1 MRVQVPRNNME
12 DIMKKYL
19 TTIFLIISISV
30 AQDNT
35 EEKKEKLNFIF
46 EPDSLSLNIGEEASV
61 LIRLVDSN
69 GDQVNSVFMIRGQRK
84 ALDAKPRRS
93 DSTGVAKVN
102 IKAFDAGELNLSA
115 MAFGKSGRTVGRM
128 KVNVPLPPLE
138 KITFVNPIKKVF
150 AGTSVNYSVQVY
162 DKAKIIRDNTKVV
175 LTSKNKKVAE
185 FDNFGNLNIKKS
197 GKTTITARID
207 DLEESLVVSAK
218 KNPARKIKFDISE
231 NQIRTGDVIK
241 LNAEVLD
248 GGNKVIDNIPLTFSY
263 SGKAIHQTD
272 NFINNQSTESI
283 GRPASGLITQ
293 NGKFVADTPGIYTL
307 TAQSSGFSASKKVK
321 VVPRNVGKR
330 LEVVG
335 HGTISNHNT
344 SDLWVWPG
352 IGKHIGKDFAVTGT
366 HSADGEAYF
375 WDISDPANM
384 VIIDTIKVDARTVN
398 DVKISEDGRVG
409 VISREGASNRKNG
422 LVILDVSDPFNVL
435 IITEYND
442 NLTGGVH
449 NVFIYEDH
457 IYALSAGTR
466 YDIINI
472 SDPANP
478 FRVGSYELDTPGHSI
493 HDVWVENGIAY
504 SSNWSDGVHVV
515 DVGGIKQDERS
526 REKSQF
532 NPFLAAAGQGSPG
545 NPVKLGNKTDPN
557 GHNHAAFPF
566 QSEST
571 NKFFIITGDEWAR
584 SVPGSE
590 ERIYQGGFHFID
602 FTDIKNPVESAIYQV
617 PEVGSH
623 NHWVEGDTLFAG
635 YYYGGIR
642 ILDISG
648 ELMGDLYAQGREIAF
663 FKGVDPDG
671 STANQTNVWGVIP
684 YKGLIYFAD
693 LNNGLW
699 AVRLV
704 ENEPLGTN

>member
-1 MRVQVPRNNME
+1 ME

>member
-1 MRVQVPRNNME
+1 MRVRGPRNNME
-12 DIMKKYL
+12 AIMKKYL
-19 TTIFLIISISV
+19 ITIFLVINIGV

-35 EEKKEKLNFIF
+35 EDKKEKLKFLF

-61 LIRLVDSN
+61 LIRLVDSKGN
-69 GDQVNSVFMIRGQRK
+69 QVKSSFMVRGQRK
-84 ALDAKPRRS
+84 SLDVKPRIS
-93 DSTGVAKVN
+93 DSTGVAKVS
-102 IKAFDAGELNLSA
+102 IKVFDAGKLNLRAIAYDESE
-115 MAFGKSGRTVGRM
+115 RTVGTM

-138 KITFVNPIKKVF
+138 KITFVDPTKKVF
-150 AGTSVNYSVQVY
+150 VGTAVNYAVEVY
-162 DKAKIIRDNTKVV
+162 DKAKILRDNSKVV
-175 LTSKNKKVAE
+175 FTSKNKKVAE
-185 FDNFGNLNIKKS
+185 FDSFGNLTIKKS
-197 GKTTITARID
+197 GKTKITAKID

-218 KNPARKIKFDISE
+218 KNPARKIKLDISE
-231 NQIRTGDVIK
+231 NKIRTGDVIK
-241 LNAEVLD
+241 LNALVLD
-248 GGNKVIDNIPLTFSY
+248 GGNKVLDNIPITYSY
-263 SGKAIHQTD
+263 SGKSIYQTD
-272 NFINNQSTESI
+272 SFINNQSTESI

-293 NGKFVADTPGIYTL
+293 EGKFVAETPGIYTL

-321 VVPRNVGKR
+321 VVPRNVHKR

-344 SDLWVWPG
+344 SDLWVWAG

-422 LVILDVSDPFNVL
+422 LVILDVSDPFNVS
-435 IITEYND
+435 IINEYDD

-457 IYALSAGTR
+457 IYALSASTR

-472 SDPANP
+472 SDPSNP

-526 REKSQF
+526 RGKNQF

-545 NPVKLGNKTDPN
+545 NPVKLGSKADPN

-566 QSEST
+566 VSEST
-571 NKFFIITGDEWAR
+571 NKFFIITGDEWAK

-590 ERIYQGGFHFID
+590 ARIYQGGFHFLD
-602 FTDIKNPVESAIYQV
+602 FTDKNNPVETAIYQV

-704 ENEPLGTN
+704 DNEPLGTN

>member
-1 MRVQVPRNNME
+1 
-12 DIMKKYL
+12 MKKIY
-19 TTIFLIISISV
+19 SIVLLLSFTV
-30 AQDNT
+30 LLGQPPSSQSKDL
-35 EEKKEKLNFIF
+35 KFIF

-61 LIRLVDSN
+61 LIRLVDADGN
-69 GDQVNSVFMIRGQRK
+69 QVNSTFMIRGQRK

-93 DSTGVAKVN
+93 DSTGVAKINV
-102 IKAFDAGELNLSA
+102 KAFGAGKLNLSA
-115 MAFGKSGRTVGRM
+115 MAFGKSGRTIGRM
-128 KVNVPLPPLE
+128 KINVPLPPLE
-138 KITFVNPIKKVF
+138 KITFVNPTKKVF
-150 AGTSVNYSVQVY
+150 AGTIVNYSVEVY
-162 DKAKIIRDNTKVV
+162 DKAKILREDIKVD
-175 LTSKNKKVAE
+175 LISKNKKVAE

-197 GKTTITARID
+197 GKTTITAKID
-207 DLEESLVVSAK
+207 DLEESFRVSAK
-218 KNPARKIKFDISE
+218 KNPAKKIKLDISE

-241 LNAEVLD
+241 LNAKVLD
-248 GGNKVIDNIPLTFSY
+248 AGNKVINNIPITYSY
-263 SGKAIHQTD
+263 SGKAMYSTD
-272 NFINNQSTESI
+272 NFINNQSTASV
-283 GRPASGLITQ
+283 GLPASGMISQ
-293 NGKFVADTPGIYTL
+293 NGKFVAETPGLYTL
-307 TAQSSGFSASKKVK
+307 TAQSSGYSVSKRIK
-321 VVPRNVGKR
+321 VVPRNVQKR

-344 SDLWVWPG
+344 SDLWVWAG
-352 IGKHIGKDFAVTGT
+352 VGKHAGKDFAVTGT

-384 VIIDTIKVDARTVN
+384 TIIDTIKVDARTVN
-398 DVKISEDGRVG
+398 DVKISENGRVG

-422 LVILDVSDPFNVL
+422 LVILDVSDPFNVR
-435 IITEYND
+435 IINEYND

-493 HDVWVENGIAY
+493 HDVWVENGLAY

-515 DVGGIKQDERS
+515 DVGGIKQSEKS
-526 REKSQF
+526 REKNQF

-545 NPVKLGNKTDPN
+545 NPTKLGGKEDPN

-571 NKFFIITGDEWAR
+571 NKFFIITGDEWAK

-590 ERIYQGGFHFID
+590 ERIYQGGFHFVD
-602 FTDIKNPVESAIYQV
+602 FTDIKNPVETAIYQV

-642 ILDISG
+642 IVDISG
-648 ELMGDLYAQGREIAF
+648 ELMGNLYAQGREIAF

-704 ENEPLGTN
+704 DNEPLGTN